1 MKKLFL
7 LLLIYT
13 IITVSAYADNKKEAV
28 SFFNKYINAANTYSN
43 TVTDMYSPTAKIIR
57 QVVKP
62 DGTTV
67 DVLTNTATYV
77 KQMKIAQAGAKLR
90 QYKNNYSNITV
101 TQISPTKFKISALRQ
116 PTGET
121 YKLKTYQIVEKQQN
135 GKWIIVEEMMQTKQQ
150 IFLRYAK

>member
-28 SFFNKYINAANTYSN
+28 NFFNNYINAANTYSN

-67 DVLTNTATYV
+67 DVLTDTSTYV